1 MVKLERKIFLGKNIG
16 WDAAEEG
23 EVSGG
28 AILPYVLGD
37 DLAGAVGEVE
47 VEEIGEQRHGGRR
60 SAGADGFVS
69 SSSTGGRRKSKAGE
83 VFRWQPR

>member
-37 DLAGAVGEVE
+37 DLAGAVG
-47 VEEIGEQRHGGRR
+47 
-60 SAGADGFVS
+60 
-69 SSSTGGRRKSKAGE
+69 
-83 VFRWQPR
+83 